1 MSKKRLDAL
10 LVEKGF
16 YDSREKAR
24 RAVMAGEV
32 FVNGVI
38 EDKPGT
44 GFNEDAV
51 FAVKQNSNPYAG
63 RGGLKLEK
71 ALDYFKIDL
80 NGKTAVDIGA
90 STGGFTDCMLQKGAA
105 KVYAIDVGYGQIA
118 WKLRQDSRVIVMER
132 TNMRYVKPED
142 IGELADFAA
151 ADVSFISLE
160 KILPAV
166 NQILSQNGEFICL
179 VKPQFEAGRDKV
191 GKHGVVRDA
200 ETHKEVLIK
209 VAGSAEAGGFKF
221 KGVTFSPIKG
231 PAGNIEFLL
240 FLSKGAEAMSE
251 AKSSIEA
258 VVAEA
263 HFVLD

>member
-1 MSKKRLDAL
+1 LQKKRLDIL

-16 YDSREKAR
+16 YDSREKSR

-32 FVNGVI
+32 LVNGAL

-44 GFNEDAV
+44 GFPDDANIEV
-51 FAVKQNSNPYAG
+51 RQNSNPYAG

-71 ALDYFKIDL
+71 ALEHFKIDL
-80 NGKTAVDIGA
+80 IGKTAIDIGA

-142 IGELADFAA
+142 IGESAEFAA
-151 ADVSFISLE
+151 ADVSFISLRLIFPVV
-160 KILPAV
+160 KQL
-166 NQILSQNGEFICL
+166 LSQTGEFICL

-191 GKHGVVRDA
+191 GKHGVVRDP
-200 ETHKEVLIK
+200 ETHREVLLQVIE
-209 VAGSAEAGGFKF
+209 SARSNDFIF
-221 KGVTFSPIKG
+221 RGVTFSPIKG
-231 PAGNIEFLL
+231 PAGNIEYLIFI
-240 FLSKGAEAMSE
+240 SKGGEPVSND
-251 AKSSIEA
+251 SSAIENA
-258 VVAEA
+258 VAEA
-263 HFVLD
+263 HFNLD